1 MAKKREDSL
10 MEKCRCGNIEE
21 QGSSAKPREALKWF
35 SSSANAVKTSHMW
48 QILYFEQSYEL
59 IFFVQDLNP
68 NYEQIPENIQKCPKM
83 MKYLKIV
90 NKIET

>member
-59 IFFVQDLNP
+59 IFLQDLNP
-68 NYEQIPENIQKCPKM
+68 NYEQIPENIQKWPKM

>member
-1 MAKKREDSL
+1 MAIEVWKRLRCCQDKAMAKKREDTL

-59 IFFVQDLNP
+59 IFFAISQ
-68 NYEQIPENIQKCPKM
+68 
-83 MKYLKIV
+83 
-90 NKIET
+90 